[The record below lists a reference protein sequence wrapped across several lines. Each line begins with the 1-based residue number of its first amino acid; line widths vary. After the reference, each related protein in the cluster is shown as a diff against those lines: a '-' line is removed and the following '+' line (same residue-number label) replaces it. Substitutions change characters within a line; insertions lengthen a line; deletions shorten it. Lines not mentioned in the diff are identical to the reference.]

1 LPSIEMSN
9 ERADITTVSELSDQE
24 LLAARARLPQHVVH
38 RSFVSETVVLN
49 LRTGKYHGL
58 NPTAGKMLEALEVS
72 ATVAAA
78 VPALAAEYGLDQE
91 QIQRDLLA
99 LTRGLL
105 ERGLI
110 VTADDAVG

>member
-1 LPSIEMSN
+1 MTDK
-9 ERADITTVSELSDQE
+9 RADTSTIMSQLSDQE
-24 LLAARARLPQHVVH
+24 LLGACAHLPQHVVH
-38 RSFVSETVVLN
+38 RSFVAETVVLN

-58 NPTAGKMLEALEVS
+58 NPTAGKMLEALETS
-72 ATVAAA
+72 PTVGAA
-78 VPALAAEYGLDQE
+78 VPELAGEYGLEEE

-110 VTADDAVG
+110 ETTDDAAA